1 MSEVFPLRAT
11 ILAAVF
17 FAVSVGLGA
26 VTVVSDPAV
35 GEELMALFAEQVAG
49 QILSD
54 SPAILAWNLFLNN
67 LSTCLLL
74 FLGGASF
81 CVVTLLI
88 LSVNGLLIGA
98 VTELVREQQGL
109 AFIAAALVPHGIF
122 EIPAFLIAGGLGLLL
137 GQELLEH
144 AERLAELHRAALEL
158 AEHLEHLLRGPCLQL
173 GGDRLG
179 GRTPDPLADAE
190 RGSTRVAQRHR
201 GHPGAAAQCPDGEI
215 SHGSHCAAG
224 RRISL
229 CVA

>member
-1 MSEVFPLRAT
+1 MSEVLPLRAT

-81 CVVTLLI
+81 GVVTLLI

-137 GQELLEH
+137 GQELL
-144 AERLAELHRAALEL
+144 AEWRGGGDAAARAANLSRLFLRIVVPLL
-158 AEHLEHLLRGPCLQL
+158 AVAAVVEAFI
-173 GGDRLG
+173 
-179 GRTPDPLADAE
+179 TPAILSMIA
-190 RGSTRVAQRHR
+190 
-201 GHPGAAAQCPDGEI
+201 
-215 SHGSHCAAG
+215 
-224 RRISL
+224 
-229 CVA
+229 